1 MLPLSEEM
9 QAKLDE
15 HLEAAARIMYEHTE
29 AEKLKSFESIEWEVR
44 GQILEKVSP
53 KIGEFF
59 YQREGKR
66 ERGNKDA

>member
-1 MLPLSEEM
+1 MLALSEEM
-9 QAKLDE
+9 QAKLEE

-29 AEKLKSFESIEWEVR
+29 AEKLESFESIEWEVR

-59 YQREGKR
+59 CQREDKR
-66 ERGNKDA
+66 EEGNKEG